1 MKITRPGLTM
11 MLTLLPSG
19 RRAGRMCA
27 RRGTGSGDDPR
38 MAILPPCDATG
49 APLSPRPPAG
59 VYATPIQN
67 LAALLVSGA
76 QNQIARHGFEVV
88 DPRLVEMATGGRVPS
103 SPEMAAEI
111 VQSTKLDATALFMR
125 VRRWEFPY
133 STMRTN
139 EVIVSLD
146 VILVDPT
153 TAQIVWQ
160 VRRPPKPV
168 PLYGQLIAVHADAV
182 AADEV
187 MKEVFAPLGQRLPS

>member
-1 MKITRPGLTM
+1 
-11 MLTLLPSG
+11 
-19 RRAGRMCA
+19 
-27 RRGTGSGDDPR
+27 
-38 MAILPPCDATG
+38 
-49 APLSPRPPAG
+49 
-59 VYATPIQN
+59 
-67 LAALLVSGA
+67 
-76 QNQIARHGFEVV
+76 
-88 DPRLVEMATGGRVPS
+88 VPS

-111 VQSTKLDATALFMR
+111 VQSAKLDATVLFMR

-153 TAQIVWQ
+153 TGRIVWQ

-168 PLYGQLIAVHADAV
+168 PLYGELIGGQADAV